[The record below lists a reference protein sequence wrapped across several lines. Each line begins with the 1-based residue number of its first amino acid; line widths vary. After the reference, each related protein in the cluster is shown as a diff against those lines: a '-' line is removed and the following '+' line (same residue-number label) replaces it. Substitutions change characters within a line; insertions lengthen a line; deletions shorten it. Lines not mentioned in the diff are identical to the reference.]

1 MEDQNTMAASEP
13 NNQEDVREVVPANS
27 SRRKLARQIGVL
39 SAGLAV
45 AGLGSPSPSAVA
57 QTEQAKHPNVELI
70 ERYYATYAQGDPE
83 ALRPFFTP
91 DIVWRIPGHHSLSGE
106 HRGVDQVLAFFG
118 QLATAGFLAEP
129 IALCAGGDW
138 VIDLHRGWN
147 TQGPARIDIVWALA
161 FRIQDGKIAEAI
173 NFPSDQHVADAFY
186 LAQYPLKPLP
196 DRLAGR

>member
-1 MEDQNTMAASEP
+1 
-13 NNQEDVREVVPANS
+13 
-27 SRRKLARQIGVL
+27 
-39 SAGLAV
+39 
-45 AGLGSPSPSAVA
+45 
-57 QTEQAKHPNVELI
+57 
-70 ERYYATYAQGDPE
+70 
-83 ALRPFFTP
+83 
-91 DIVWRIPGHHSLSGE
+91 
-106 HRGVDQVLAFFG
+106 
-118 QLATAGFLAEP
+118 
-129 IALCAGGDW
+129 